1 MVHKH
6 HVIVDYSFMD
16 HNLGLAKVLA
26 YSMKLRAI
34 LYRVTQ
40 DGQVIMKSS
49 DKTWSTEGGN
59 GKPLQYSCLKN
70 SMLLSHF
77 SRVRFCATP

>member
-34 LYRVTQ
+34 LYRVTK
-40 DGQVIMKSS
+40 GERG
-49 DKTWSTEGGN
+49 WGGI
-59 GKPLQYSCLKN
+59 S
-70 SMLLSHF
+70 
-77 SRVRFCATP
+77 